1 MTTQELGATSPREHR
16 PASAGSAKETYTPHT
31 VGPKSV
37 PENQSQEKALGS
49 HSSSK
54 ALTPLSFRKNVP
66 RIDPS
71 DASKAKQEIT

>member
-1 MTTQELGATSPREHR
+1 MTTQELGATSLREHR
-16 PASAGSAKETYTPHT
+16 PTSAGRAKESYTPHM

-49 HSSSK
+49 RSSSK